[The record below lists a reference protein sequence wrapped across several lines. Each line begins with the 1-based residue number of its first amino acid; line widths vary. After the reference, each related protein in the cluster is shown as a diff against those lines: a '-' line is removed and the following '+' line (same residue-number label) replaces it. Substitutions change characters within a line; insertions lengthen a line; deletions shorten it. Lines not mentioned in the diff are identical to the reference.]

1 MGERVGVECS
11 VLWGQQGFFSSLL
24 WDGLTLLSGANNTLN
39 KSWLPGKSAS
49 VKGQCVTEQAWSLF
63 RHQRFP
69 LSGLLSLF
77 LPALTP
83 ATLHLLQSASPRE
96 GPTSLL
102 PSQWVSQ
109 VLPRRECWPLAA
121 GRGVTWETVRNI
133 CDDGEFGSGVAEPG
147 HTTVTTSRTTEKS
160 LLCSWQSIFDDL

>member
-1 MGERVGVECS
+1 MCNGAGLVFVQTS
-11 VLWGQQGFFSSLL
+11 KVPPLWAVISFSPNTHPRHPPSLTICFPQGRADS
-24 WDGLTLLSGANNTLN
+24 
-39 KSWLPGKSAS
+39 
-49 VKGQCVTEQAWSLF
+49 
-63 RHQRFP
+63 
-69 LSGLLSLF
+69 
-77 LPALTP
+77 
-83 ATLHLLQSASPRE
+83 
-96 GPTSLL
+96 PTSLL

-160 LLCSWQSIFDDL
+160 LCVVGKAFLMTCEFYVKILAEVFKDQIALRCTLSKSNYRKIYCVKSVTDLWPDVVST